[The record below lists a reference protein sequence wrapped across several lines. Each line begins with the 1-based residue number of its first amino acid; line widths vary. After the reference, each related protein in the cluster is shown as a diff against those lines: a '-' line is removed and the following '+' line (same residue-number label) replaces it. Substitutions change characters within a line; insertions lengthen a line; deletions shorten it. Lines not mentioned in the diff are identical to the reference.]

1 MRCTKFS
8 NNINLILKNM
18 ILILLNS
25 RDCRNVFNM
34 LDGLGISVARSVG
47 GIDVSRDD
55 IESVITLLELSC
67 ILYSIEE

>member
-1 MRCTKFS
+1 
-8 NNINLILKNM
+8 M